1 MTNDFELFDGV
12 LSIAPGTAYI
22 RSQAFCGRDDIVKV
36 IIPDGVG
43 FMEDECF
50 TECSELVDVCLPEGI
65 INIGGAAFAECPKLS
80 KISIPKSVKTIDC
93 GAFFFCEAL
102 REVELPHGLEI
113 IGEYAFQ
120 NTGLESIFVPDSVT
134 SIEECAFFSC
144 ENLRKIS
151 VASEKT
157 KLGTD
162 CFGSNYRLIEGYV
175 AGGYPENADL
185 AAELLYTLLWCSCP
199 QMHGEKTSNRAIN
212 YIKSHE
218 GLIMERIVKAEN
230 VPAMTGLAQLGLLSS
245 DTINE
250 YLRQTLASGQTE
262 LSALL
267 LKAKN
272 AVSNS
277 EEEFEL

>member
-1 MTNDFELFDGV
+1 MTNDYHLIDGV
-12 LSIAPGTAYI
+12 LSIEPGTAYI
-22 RSQAFCGRDDIVKV
+22 RSQQFCQRDDIVKLV
-36 IIPDGVG
+36 IPDGVG

-50 TECSELVDVCLPEGI
+50 TECPELREVYLPEGLV
-65 INIGGAAFAECPKLS
+65 NIGAASFADCPKLS
-80 KISIPKSVKTIDC
+80 RVNIPKTVKTIDC
-93 GAFFFCEAL
+93 GAFFSCEEL
-102 REVELPHGLEI
+102 REIEFPHGLES

-120 NTGLESIFVPDSVT
+120 GTGLETVSVPETVL

-151 VASEKT
+151 VPGVNTS
-157 KLGTD
+157 LGVD
-162 CFGSNYRLIEGYV
+162 CFGSNYKLVEGYV
-175 AGGYPENADL
+175 AVGYPEKADFT
-185 AAELLYTLLWCSCP
+185 AELLYTLLWCSCP
-199 QMHGEKTSNRAIN
+199 QRHGEETSQRAKE

-218 GLIMERIVKAEN
+218 GLVMERILKANN
-230 VPAMTGLAQLGLLSS
+230 VPAMTGLAELGLLSS

-250 YLRQTLASGQTE
+250 YLQQTLEARQTE

>member
-1 MTNDFELFDGV
+1 MTNDFEIIDGV
-12 LSIAPGTAYI
+12 LRIAHGTTYI

-50 TECSELVDVCLPEGI
+50 TECPELREVILPEGL
-65 INIGGAAFAECPKLS
+65 INIGPAVFAECSQLS
-80 KISIPKSVKTIDC
+80 RINLPKSLKSIDC
-93 GAFFFCEAL
+93 GAFFYCESL
-102 REVELPHGLEI
+102 REIELPYGLES

-120 NTGLESIFVPDSVT
+120 NTGLESVSVPETVT
-134 SIEECAFFSC
+134 SIDECAFFSC
-144 ENLRKIS
+144 ENLRKIC
-151 VASEKT
+151 VAGADT

-162 CFGSNYRLIEGYV
+162 CFGSNYKLVEGYV
-175 AGGYPENADL
+175 AGGYPENADFT
-185 AAELLYTLLWCSCP
+185 AELLYTLLWCSCP
-199 QMHGEKTSNRAIN
+199 QRHTDVTSQRAIS

-218 GLIMERIVKAEN
+218 GLIMERILKADN
-230 VPAMTGLAQLGLLSS
+230 VPAMTGLAELGLLSS
-245 DTINE
+245 DTVNE
-250 YLRQTLASGQTE
+250 ALRQSLSDGQTE

-272 AVSNS
+272 TAADS

>member
-1 MTNDFELFDGV
+1 MTNDFEIFDGV
-12 LSIAPGTAYI
+12 LRIAPGTAYI
-22 RSQAFCGRDDIVKV
+22 RSQQFCGQDDIVKV
-36 IIPDGVG
+36 ILPEGVG

-50 TECSELVDVCLPEGI
+50 TECPELKEVCLPEGL
-65 INIGGAAFAECPKLS
+65 INIGAAAFAECPQLS
-80 KISIPKSVKTIDC
+80 RVSLPKSLKTIDC
-93 GAFFFCEAL
+93 GAFFGCEAL
-102 REVELPHGLEI
+102 REIELPHGLES

-120 NTGLESIFVPDSVT
+120 STGLESVSVPETVQ
-134 SIEECAFFSC
+134 SIDECAFFSC
-144 ENLRKIS
+144 ENLRRIS
-151 VASEKT
+151 VAGAET

-162 CFGSNYRLIEGYV
+162 CFGSNYKLIEGYV
-175 AGGYPENADL
+175 AGGYPENADF

-199 QMHGEKTSNRAIN
+199 QRHGEKASQRATN

-218 GLIMERIVKAEN
+218 GLIMERIVKADN

-250 YLRQTLASGQTE
+250 YLRQTLAAGQTE

-272 AVSNS
+272 AVFNS
-277 EEEFEL
+277 EEEFTL